1 MPFSNTARA
10 AAALTVGVAA
20 IAWSAMFVR
29 WTHIP
34 GVASAFYRMLL
45 ASAILWLFSLR
56 RSTTRTRWTR
66 RNLLYAAIAGICFAG
81 DVGCYNVAVLR
92 TGAGSATFL
101 GNNAPLVVGLLTWIV
116 TRKRPHARFWI
127 SFAVAL
133 AGAWLI
139 VSADLHA
146 FRAGLSGDLLAATA
160 SVCFALFLFVTG
172 TLRDTLDTYAL
183 VMLSSAASAL
193 TLLLFAL
200 ATRTSLAI
208 PSLTTAAA
216 LAGLA
221 LICQL
226 AGYFSLTYALGHLQT
241 TVTSVVMLAVAPVTA
256 LLSYLF
262 FGEPTTPP
270 QMLGGLLILVAVWI
284 VTSGTTAK
292 PAPTPPEPDF
302 L

>member
-1 MPFSNTARA
+1 MTHKTKA
-10 AAALTVGVAA
+10 AAALLLGVAA
-20 IAWSAMFVR
+20 ISWSAIFVR
-29 WTHIP
+29 WTHMS
-34 GVASAFYRMLL
+34 GVASAFYRVFL
-45 ASAILWLFSLR
+45 ASAILWLLSLSR
-56 RSTTRTRWTR
+56 TSTRKPWTR
-66 RNLLYAAIAGICFAG
+66 RSLLWTSLAGICFAG
-81 DVGCYNVAVLR
+81 DVGCYNIAVLR

-116 TRKRPHARFWI
+116 TGKRPHARFWI

-139 VSADLHA
+139 VSVDIRT
-146 FRAGLSGDLLAATA
+146 FRAGSSGDLLAAIA
-160 SVCFALFLFVTG
+160 SVCFALYLFVTG
-172 TLRDTLDTYAL
+172 KLRDTLDTYAL

-193 TLLLFAL
+193 TLLVFAL

-208 PSLTTAAA
+208 PSLSAAAA

-256 LLSYLF
+256 VLSYLF
-262 FGEPTTPP
+262 FAEPTTPP
-270 QMLGGLLILVAVWI
+270 QILGGFLILAAVWI
-284 VTSGTTAK
+284 VTSGSTAK
-292 PAPTPPEPDF
+292 PALTEPEPDF